1 MCIIDTETGII
12 RICRGDD
19 ICIPL
24 FIDCGNDDY
33 SSRYTLGDN
42 DTIFFALM
50 QPNQRFECA
59 ILLKTFTK
67 DSQKTEDGDI
77 LIKIDSK
84 DTENLFGG
92 KYYYMIKL
100 QTHDEG
106 GNKTICTLV
115 PNREFYIEG

>member
-19 ICIPL
+19 VCLPL
-24 FIDCGNDDY
+24 FIDCGNDQY
-33 SSRYTLGDN
+33 SSRYIIQDN

-59 ILLKTFTK
+59 TLLKTFTK
-67 DSQKTEDGDI
+67 DSPQTEDGDLI
-77 LIKIDSK
+77 IKINSE

-92 KYYYMIKL
+92 RYYYMIKM
-100 QTHDEG
+100 QSYDEN
-106 GNKTICTLV
+106 GNQFITTLV